1 MSTLHL
7 IILAIV
13 QGITEFLPI
22 SSSAHLMLVPAVMG
36 EADQGLMIDVG
47 AHAGTLLAVIIIFW
61 RETLQMTAGGI
72 DILRGKW
79 KSVNAILSFN
89 LLIATIPGAIAGFA
103 ILSYKDTLMRHLPLI
118 IISNVVWATALYLV
132 DRYKP
137 QDKTISNDLT
147 WKKSLFVG
155 IAQMIALIP
164 GTSRSG
170 ITMTAGRYIGFTR
183 LEAAR
188 FSFMMSIP
196 ITLGAVL
203 AVMKEVLEANPTSAE
218 LMQFAIVA
226 GLSFVT
232 ALITIVFLMKW
243 LKRFNYTPFVVYRW
257 LLAIGMVIWLYVL
270 N

>member
-22 SSSAHLMLVPAVMG
+22 SSSAHLMLVPQVMG
-36 EADQGLMIDVG
+36 EMDQGLMIDVG
-47 AHAGTLLAVIIIFW
+47 AHAGTLLAVIWVFW
-61 RETLQMTAGGI
+61 RETLQMMIGGI

-79 KSVNAILSFN
+79 KTVNALLSFN

-103 ILSYKDTLMRHLPLI
+103 IIEYQDTLMRHLPLI
-118 IISNVVWATALYLV
+118 IISNLVWATVLYVV
-132 DRYKP
+132 DRKSP
-137 QDKTISNDLT
+137 QDKNISTDLT
-147 WKKSLFVG
+147 WRKSLFVG
-155 IAQMIALIP
+155 MAQMIALIP

-170 ITMTAGRYIGFTR
+170 ITMTAGRYLGFTR

-188 FSFMMSIP
+188 LSFMMSIP

-203 AVMKEVLEANPTSAE
+203 AVMVKVIKSHPGPEEIN
-218 LMQFAIVA
+218 QFGIVA

-232 ALITIVFLMKW
+232 ALATIYFLMKW
-243 LKRFNYTPFVVYRW
+243 LKRFNYTPFVIYRL
-257 LLAIGMVIWLYVL
+257 LLAAVMIVWLYF
-270 N
+270 

>member
-22 SSSAHLMLVPAVMG
+22 SSSAHLMLVPQVMG
-36 EADQGLMIDVG
+36 ESDQGLMIDVG
-47 AHAGTLLAVIIIFW
+47 AHAGTLLAVVMIFW
-61 RETLQMTAGGI
+61 RETWQMTCGGI

-79 KSVNAILSFN
+79 KSVNAMLTGN
-89 LLIATIPGAIAGFA
+89 LLIATIPGAVAGFA
-103 ILSYKDTLMRHLPLI
+103 IITYKDTLMRHLPLI
-118 IISNVVWATALYLV
+118 IVSNIIWATVLYFV
-132 DRYKP
+132 DKYRP
-137 QDKTISNDLT
+137 QDKSISADLT

-155 IAQMIALIP
+155 LAQMIALVP

-170 ITMTAGRYIGFTR
+170 ITMTAGRYLGFTR

-203 AVMKEVLEANPTSAE
+203 AVLVE
-218 LMQFAIVA
+218 LIESHPGPEEIRQFAIVA

-232 ALITIVFLMKW
+232 ALATIWFLMKW
-243 LKRFNYTPFVVYRW
+243 LKRFNYTPFVIYRL
-257 LLAIGMVIWLYVL
+257 LLAAVMIVWLYF
-270 N
+270 